1 MNGKAAEDATSAK
14 IRAKR
19 HVRNARQATTGTTVY
34 GMKKRRATMKKY
46 CLEVKYVKFITVEDG
61 EDFDETVEN
70 EFNKLPLEPC
80 GKCDWELLD
89 CDWEAM

>member
-1 MNGKAAEDATSAK
+1 MTATE
-14 IRAKR
+14 
-19 HVRNARQATTGTTVY
+19 TE
-34 GMKKRRATMKKY
+34 KRRATMKKY